1 MIRLARASAIEFQRQ
16 ESLSC
21 IFMKARTFLPFDE
34 GQKRLGND
42 LIVHAVSTVETMVV
56 LIVLHVFLE
65 AIAGCVLI
73 SEEGDHLVIGICIL
87 ELVGLHFLQLFAQ
100 FSGHK
105 EFSCA
110 ILPLGE
116 EGKGLH
122 FVLP

>member
-1 MIRLARASAIEFQRQ
+1 MICLARASAIEFQRQ

-21 IFMKARTFLPFDE
+21 IFMKARTFHPFDE

-73 SEEGDHLVIGICIL
+73 SEEGDHLVIGICIPL
-87 ELVGLHFLQLFAQ
+87 RSSVAVLRRERLDSPGCGDGRLVA
-100 FSGHK
+100 GHT
-105 EFSCA
+105 SR
-110 ILPLGE
+110 P
-116 EGKGLH
+116 
-122 FVLP
+122 